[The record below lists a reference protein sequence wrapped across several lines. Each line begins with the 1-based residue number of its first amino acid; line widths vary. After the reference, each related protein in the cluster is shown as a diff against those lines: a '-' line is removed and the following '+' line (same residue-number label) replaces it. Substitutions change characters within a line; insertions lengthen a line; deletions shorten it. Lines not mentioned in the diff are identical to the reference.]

1 MKSNHLLLS
10 TFNNIIFE
18 KVEYFELN
26 FLIEFSHKIST
37 FYLKHRYKNL
47 GKVLMSEDATLDEMA
62 IDAIAP
68 LFERDEN
75 GRFIKLETAFKN
87 WQPPIDTEEKAQFF
101 INKLVAKS
109 VEKYVSETLRN
120 SDPFFSKILDSI
132 TYIITKQH
140 IIKTQILGTTYLV
153 ENEEKLKFGSLPD
166 SKFINEL
173 PSHFF
178 YDLNKTI
185 PQIFNHIKVNTD
197 KASAIPLN
205 ALVLKIKQV
214 RSSDINLPLST
225 QPVLDYDIEGVIEKA
240 LRIAIKKLHI
250 SYADKGKLNKAEV
263 SGTEQVLRN
272 IAFDLKDGGINPGLH
287 KYFIEQFKDISFEE
301 YRCKY
306 QNTLEY
312 LFKVLKKE
320 IADQLDDR

>member
-1 MKSNHLLLS
+1 MNKNFPVLCLLFTLCNAKIKSG
-10 TFNNIIFE
+10 
-18 KVEYFELN
+18 ELN
-26 FLIEFSHKIST
+26 SLIEIFHNYSST
-37 FYLKHRYKNL
+37 YLRYRYKNQY
-47 GKVLMSEDATLDEMA
+47 KVLLSEDVTLDELA

-109 VEKYVSETLRN
+109 VEKYVSEMLRN

-153 ENEEKLKFGSLPD
+153 ERVEKLKFGSLPD

-185 PQIFNHIKVNTD
+185 PQIFNHIKDSTD

-225 QPVLDYDIEGVIEKA
+225 QPVIDYDIEGVIEKA
-240 LRIAIKKLHI
+240 LRVTIKKLYS

-263 SGTEQVLRN
+263 SGTEQVIRH

-287 KYFIEQFKDISFEE
+287 KYFMEQFKGISFEE